1 MSVSPIDPPLA
12 IRTRYL
18 GKYAADP
25 TPTEEGCWYYNTTD
39 HHYAYWNGTA
49 WIPWPAGDGLL
60 WDGTGTTQ
68 LVAASGGDY
77 VMNVTAPLLASITYV
92 LDINI
97 DTDPACDPGS
107 ITNKVITANVVGFTL
122 VGVGMGTTLTAELLA
137 AGIV

>member
-1 MSVSPIDPPLA
+1 MAVSPIDPPLA

-25 TPTEEGCWYYNTTD
+25 TPTEVACWYYNTTSNFFK
-39 HHYAYWNGTA
+39 YWNGTA
-49 WIPWPAGDGLL
+49 WIIWPAGGATL

-77 VMNVTAPLLASITYV
+77 VMNITAPLLASITYI

-97 DTDPACDPGS
+97 DTDPVCDPGS
-107 ITNKVITANVVGFTL
+107 ITNKVITGNVVGFTL
-122 VGVGMGTTLTAELLA
+122 VGVGQGTTLTAELLA
-137 AGIV
+137 AGT